1 MISQGFQLKQIF
13 LRKKIFPASSQPT
26 FIVGGGGGSVHLLL
40 SMSFTFLL
48 LPSFSAPYEFE
59 QRKGSDDRDLL
70 SLSVF
75 LVSSL
80 FLLFAA
86 ILSSPFLSSS
96 HRTKYLKIDFLTE
109 AAAALAHK
117 DKHQSLEEEEEGVLI
132 RTRSR
137 CVYIAAAAPT
147 VGFPIA
153 PLHLAIHLTSLQSI
167 FSNIEL
173 G

>member
-1 MISQGFQLKQIF
+1 
-13 LRKKIFPASSQPT
+13 
-26 FIVGGGGGSVHLLL
+26 
-40 SMSFTFLL
+40 MSFTFLL

-59 QRKGSDDRDLL
+59 QRKKALMIVISSPLCL
-70 SLSVF
+70 SREQLF
-75 LVSSL
+75 L
-80 FLLFAA
+80 FLLPFFPF
-86 ILSSPFLSSS
+86 LSSLSSS

-109 AAAALAHK
+109 AAAAAAAAAALAHK
-117 DKHQSLEEEEEGVLI
+117 DKHQSREEKEEGVLLI
-132 RTRSR
+132 RTLFFAG